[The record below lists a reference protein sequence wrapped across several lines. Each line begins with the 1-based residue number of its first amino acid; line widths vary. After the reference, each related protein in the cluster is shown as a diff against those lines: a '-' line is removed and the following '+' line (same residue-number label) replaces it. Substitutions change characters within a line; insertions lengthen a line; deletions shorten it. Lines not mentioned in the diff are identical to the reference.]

1 MTKQKFIEK
10 LEKSSKW
17 EQKHTG
23 VFTYKQEGS
32 IEINALTN
40 IDNNY
45 VYITVEERTMLDP
58 LTPGVQF
65 MSDKRP
71 YCDFIYCDVRN
82 IIYADIDNRIALVL

>member
-1 MTKQKFIEK
+1 MTQQEFIEK
-10 LEKSSKW
+10 LNQSPKW
-17 EQKHTG
+17 EQKHTRA
-23 VFTYKQEGS
+23 FTYKQEGS

-45 VYITVEERTMLDP
+45 VYITVEEMLDP

-71 YCDFIYCDVRN
+71 YSDFVYCEKRNLIYTEL
-82 IIYADIDNRIALVL
+82 DNLITLVL